1 MLAKEIETR
10 YTNMIEELENFNGSI
25 KGSIE
30 NLSASLTLIRETLQS
45 LREYLCVNPFSS
57 KEQEIAF
64 FKHTKP
70 RFYSWQIYCIELHH
84 ILAAVPIGTDQMI
97 RDYYMNELNILDRFF
112 KLHAFYYQYYL
123 RNENSKDDLY
133 FLRRNRT
140 LFPPGGELLLND
152 PEFSTELD
160 YLFSTFR
167 AYEKL
172 RNFIIRRIKILH
184 QESDQGLMNEILSN
198 QKRWWSGDKVELVE
212 IAYGI
217 YYSRRMNDGKAEISD
232 IVNWLEESL
241 HIDLSQAYRMFVDI
255 RRRKTVSYTKFLDEM
270 RNEIHTH
277 IEETFKYNP
286 KSRNLKK

>member
-1 MLAKEIETR
+1 
-10 YTNMIEELENFNGSI
+10 MIEELENFNGSI